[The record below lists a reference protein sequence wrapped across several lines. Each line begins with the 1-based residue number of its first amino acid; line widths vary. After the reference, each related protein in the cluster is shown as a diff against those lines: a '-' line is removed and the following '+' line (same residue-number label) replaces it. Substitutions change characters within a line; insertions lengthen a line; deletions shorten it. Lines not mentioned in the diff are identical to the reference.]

1 MAIDLLGP
9 HYHHPQHCRRT
20 ISSFFVDYFL
30 GPSSPHPSVS
40 AHICLNSGDSLWALF
55 QLSEHILHTYRRRS
69 GGDKLDIVKF
79 DCFELYT
86 FTGFDFRE
94 SDGMEVTAELV
105 DSHSSE

>member
-9 HYHHPQHCRRT
+9 HYHHPQHCRRS
-20 ISSFFVDYFL
+20 ISSFFVL
-30 GPSSPHPSVS
+30 GPSSPHPSES
-40 AHICLNSGDSLWALF
+40 AHICFNSEDSLWALF

-105 DSHSSE
+105 DSYSSE